1 MDDDTIICRCED
13 ITWGEIRKQLDKG
26 YTTLDEIKR
35 ITRAG
40 MGPCQGKSCQ
50 RILLLAIASYLHKK
64 VEEIPLSTFRPPTKP
79 VPLRVIAG
87 GNDD

>member
-13 ITWGEIRKQLDKG
+13 VTWGEIRKQLDKG

-35 ITRAG
+35 LTRAG
-40 MGPCQGKSCQ
+40 MGPCQGKTCQ

-64 VEEIPLSTFRPPTKP
+64 VEEIPLSTFRPPAKP

>member
-1 MDDDTIICRCED
+1 MDDDIIICRCED
-13 ITWGEIRKQLDKG
+13 ITWREIKKQLDKG

-40 MGPCQGKSCQ
+40 MGPCQGKTCR
-50 RILLLAIASYLHKK
+50 RILLQAIAGYLHKK

-79 VPLRVIAG
+79 IPLRVIAG